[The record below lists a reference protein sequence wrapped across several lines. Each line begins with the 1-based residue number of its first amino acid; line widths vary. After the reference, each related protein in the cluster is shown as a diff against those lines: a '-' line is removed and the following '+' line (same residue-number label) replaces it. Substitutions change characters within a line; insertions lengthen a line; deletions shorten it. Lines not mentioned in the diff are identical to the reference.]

1 MRSRFSAFAVG
12 DAAYLHDTW
21 DPASRPG
28 VIELD
33 AAISWTSLEIV
44 DTVRGGPFD
53 VDGVVEFRA
62 HFRSRQGRG
71 ERHERSRFAK
81 LGGRWRYLS
90 GETFG
95 S

>member
-1 MRSRFSAFAVG
+1 MRSRYSAFAVG

-21 DPASRPG
+21 DAASRPAD
-28 VIELD
+28 IALD
-33 AAISWTSLEIV
+33 DAISWTSLEIV

-62 HFRSRQGRG
+62 HFRSPRGRG
-71 ERHERSRFAK
+71 ARHERSRFVKKA
-81 LGGRWRYLS
+81 GRWVYVN
-90 GETFG
+90 GETYG